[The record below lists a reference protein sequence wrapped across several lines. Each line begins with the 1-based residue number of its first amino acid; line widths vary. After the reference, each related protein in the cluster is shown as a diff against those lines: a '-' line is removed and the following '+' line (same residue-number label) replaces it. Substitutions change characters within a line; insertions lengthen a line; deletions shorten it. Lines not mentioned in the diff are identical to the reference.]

1 MSSEHALK
9 KPSEIRKAVR
19 DHYAE
24 RLVEDSKPKPN
35 RCGCGSKSNDCCDD
49 LQRIYEDDAVNDLP
63 KEVTEI
69 SYGCGDPVTLA
80 SLKPGQTVLDLGSG
94 GGIDCFFAAQKVGPE
109 GYVIGVDMT
118 PQMIDRARENKE
130 KVKAWNVDFRL
141 GEIEHLPVADRT
153 VDVVIS
159 NCVINLSP
167 DKQQVFN
174 EIFRVLK
181 PGGKIAV
188 SDIVTDG
195 ALPQEIKDNLSAWAG
210 CISGALDVKEYISM
224 IEQAGFTSVNI
235 KPVYFEESMLDE
247 AEVALER
254 EKIKRYTREKLG
266 KTIFS
271 AKITALKPIA

>member
-1 MSSEHALK
+1 MSHEHSVK
-9 KPSEIRKAVR
+9 NSGEIRKAVR
-19 DHYAE
+19 EHYAK
-24 RLVEDSKPKPN
+24 RLMKDSKPKLQ
-35 RCGCGSKSNDCCDD
+35 RCGCGSKAEDCCGD
-49 LQRIYEDDAVNDLP
+49 LQMIYEDKAVNNLP

-109 GYVIGVDMT
+109 GFVIGVDMT
-118 PQMIDRARENKE
+118 PQMIDKARENKE
-130 KVKAWNVDFRL
+130 KVKAENVDFRL
-141 GEIEHLPVADRT
+141 GEIEHLPVADQT

-195 ALPQEIKDNLSAWAG
+195 ALPQEIKIDLSAWAG
-210 CISGALDVKEYISM
+210 CISGALDVKDYVSM
-224 IEQAGFTSVNI
+224 IEQAGFTEVKI
-235 KPVYFEESMLDE
+235 QPVYFPEGMLDE
-247 AEVALER
+247 AGGTLNENVL
-254 EKIKRYTREKLG
+254 KQYTRENLR

-271 AKITALKPIA
+271 AKITALKPIF